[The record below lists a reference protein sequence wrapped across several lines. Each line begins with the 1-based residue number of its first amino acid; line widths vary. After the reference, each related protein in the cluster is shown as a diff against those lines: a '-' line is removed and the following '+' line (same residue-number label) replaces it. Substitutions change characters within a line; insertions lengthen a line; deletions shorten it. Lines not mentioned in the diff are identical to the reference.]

1 MKKFIY
7 ILLFTFLFLPLF
19 VNGSENEVNMYLF
32 YGNGCPHCAAL
43 EEFLEPYVKDND
55 DVNLY
60 KYEVWYEKENQKK
73 YADVHKILND
83 NGSGVPYLIIGKN
96 TITGYG
102 ENTPEKIK
110 NAVNYYRQV
119 KIKDEV
125 GIYLGI
131 VSENEE
137 ETEETQELVDENVDI
152 PILGLMNGKEVPLLL
167 STIIIGLVDG
177 FNPCAM
183 WILIFLIS
191 MLLGMS
197 NKKRKWALGITFL
210 VSSAATYFLFLIS
223 WLNLAVFLNN
233 IIYIRLAIAFIAI
246 IFGAYSVIKFIK
258 NLNTN
263 NDGCEVVDS
272 KNRKRIINSIKK
284 IVKEKSFILALL
296 GIVLLAISVNIIE
309 LLCSLGLPVMF
320 SEILTLNE
328 VSNTGKIIYSLIYIL
343 FFLIDDIVIFI
354 IAMKTME
361 IKVISNKF
369 GKYSHLI
376 GGLIMLLIGFL
387 IMVKPE
393 WLMFNF

>member
-1 MKKFIY
+1 M
-7 ILLFTFLFLPLF
+7 
-19 VNGSENEVNMYLF
+19 GSWNNF
-32 YGNGCPHCAAL
+32 
-43 EEFLEPYVKDND
+43 F
-55 DVNLY
+55 
-60 KYEVWYEKENQKK
+60 
-73 YADVHKILND
+73 
-83 NGSGVPYLIIGKN
+83 SII
-96 TITGYG
+96 
-102 ENTPEKIK
+102 
-110 NAVNYYRQV
+110 
-119 KIKDEV
+119 
-125 GIYLGI
+125 
-131 VSENEE
+131 S
-137 ETEETQELVDENVDI
+137 
-152 PILGLMNGKEVPLLL
+152 
-167 STIIIGLVDG
+167 
-177 FNPCAM
+177 
-183 WILIFLIS
+183 
-191 MLLGMS
+191 S
-197 NKKRKWALGITFL
+197 NI
-210 VSSAATYFLFLIS
+210 
-223 WLNLAVFLNN
+223 FLNN

>member
-7 ILLFTFLFLPLF
+7 TLLFTFLFLPLF

-125 GIYLGI
+125 GMYLGI

-309 LLCSLGLPVMF
+309 LLCSLGLTVMF

-361 IKVISNKF
+361 TKVISNKF

>member
-7 ILLFTFLFLPLF
+7 TLLFTFLFLPLF

>member
-1 MKKFIY
+1 M
-7 ILLFTFLFLPLF
+7 
-19 VNGSENEVNMYLF
+19 
-32 YGNGCPHCAAL
+32 
-43 EEFLEPYVKDND
+43 
-55 DVNLY
+55 
-60 KYEVWYEKENQKK
+60 
-73 YADVHKILND
+73 
-83 NGSGVPYLIIGKN
+83 
-96 TITGYG
+96 
-102 ENTPEKIK
+102 
-110 NAVNYYRQV
+110 
-119 KIKDEV
+119 
-125 GIYLGI
+125 GI